1 MSPRN
6 AIIVQLILVTVVL
19 GSSSLIVA
27 GTLEDCLEGDT
38 GSFLTGDFGVGEV
51 GSVLAT
57 LALGEPRRLDDDVGD
72 VGVLKAMWV
81 FETSGCEAADAWCR
95 GWRGT
100 RPA

>member
-1 MSPRN
+1 M
-6 AIIVQLILVTVVL
+6 L

-27 GTLEDCLEGDT
+27 GKLEGCLDGDT

-57 LALGEPRRLDDDVGD
+57 LAFGEPRTLLDDVGD

-81 FETSGCEAADAWCR
+81 FETSG
-95 GWRGT
+95 
-100 RPA
+100 